1 MLEDILPP
9 PLGEG
14 GVGASPVNILLDG
27 QPHSLPTQT
36 TLAALVVSLGHA
48 QDKVTTAVN
57 GMFVRRDERDGC
69 VLQPGDAV
77 LLFQPITGG

>member
-1 MLEDILPP
+1 MNEDDLI
-9 PLGEG
+9 E
-14 GVGASPVNILLDG
+14 VVLDG
-27 QPHSLPTQT
+27 RAHPVPAHT
-36 TLAALVVSLGHA
+36 TLATLVASLGHA

-57 GMFVRRDERDGC
+57 GLFVRREERGER